1 MRIFAKTD
9 IGRERKLDEDYF
21 YASKPEDKIKLFILA
36 DGMGGYNGGEV
47 ASKMATEAAR
57 DYIQNN
63 FAKNK
68 ESKEQIEQLMK
79 DAMIY
84 ANDVVYKKAQDKQ
97 DLRGMGT
104 TLDVCLIYNSRL
116 YIGHIGDSR
125 VYRIRKE
132 FMRKITRDDSYVQTL
147 IEDGTITKEE
157 AFRHPKKNMLT
168 KALGCTPEVEPEV
181 YTKTCIKN
189 DIILMTSDGLTNMV
203 KEDEIFKI
211 IKEDIENSDVNLI
224 KKANENGGLDNITV
238 VVIDNSA
245 QQ

>member
-1 MRIFAKTD
+1 MVVYEKSL
-9 IGRERKLDEDYF
+9 E
-21 YASKPEDKIKLFILA
+21 
-36 DGMGGYNGGEV
+36 
-47 ASKMATEAAR
+47 
-57 DYIQNN
+57 
-63 FAKNK
+63 NK
-68 ESKEQIEQLMK
+68 EFE
-79 DAMIY
+79 
-84 ANDVVYKKAQDKQ
+84 
-97 DLRGMGT
+97 GMGT
-104 TLDVCLIYNSRL
+104 TLEVCLIYNSRL

-147 IEDGTITKEE
+147 IEDGKITKEE

-168 KALGCTPEVEPEV
+168 KALGCIPEVEPEI
-181 YTKTCIKN
+181 YTKTFIKN

-238 VVIDNSA
+238 VVIYNSA

>member
-1 MRIFAKTD
+1 MQVFAKSD
-9 IGRERKLDEDYF
+9 IGRERKTNEDF
-21 YASKPEDKIKLFILA
+21 YYVSKPEDKIRLFILA
-36 DGMGGYNGGEV
+36 DGMGGYNAGEV
-47 ASKMATEAAR
+47 ASRMAVESAK
-57 DYIQNN
+57 DYIHKH

-68 ESKEQIEQLMK
+68 DSKEKLEALLK
-79 DAMIY
+79 DAVEY
-84 ANDVVYKKAQDKQ
+84 ANSVVYKKAQSKEN
-97 DLRGMGT
+97 LRGMGT

-147 IEDGTITKEE
+147 IEDGKITKEE

-168 KALGCTPEVEPEV
+168 KALGCTPEVEPEI

-238 VVIDNSA
+238 VVIYNSA

>member
-57 DYIQNN
+57 DYIQKN

-147 IEDGTITKEE
+147 IEDGTVEE
-157 AFRHPKKNMLT
+157 SKVT
-168 KALGCTPEVEPEV
+168 
-181 YTKTCIKN
+181 
-189 DIILMTSDGLTNMV
+189 IILNGETRTGVDRGDTDYTIPLTGNDG
-203 KEDEIFKI
+203 EQ
-211 IKEDIENSDVNLI
+211 
-224 KKANENGGLDNITV
+224 ITV
-238 VVIDNSA
+238 SITIKSDNG
-245 QQ
+245 QKTYY